1 VHTYIDRSDLERAV
15 VAAGRQTPAMLPGE
29 HAGRIWL
36 SLAGIDPG
44 GVPASTS
51 EQDDA
56 AALARADEVLDS
68 LTDQGVAL
76 VRADLLPR
84 VLKPYRHETA
94 LTAIRRALTGQ

>member
-1 VHTYIDRSDLERAV
+1 VHMYIDRSDLERAV

-56 AALARADEVLDS
+56 AALEKAREVLERRQLGDP
-68 LTDQGVAL
+68 GVSSGVEAQLVAYRDAL
-76 VRADLLPR
+76 N
-84 VLKPYRHETA
+84 
-94 LTAIRRALTGQ
+94 GQ